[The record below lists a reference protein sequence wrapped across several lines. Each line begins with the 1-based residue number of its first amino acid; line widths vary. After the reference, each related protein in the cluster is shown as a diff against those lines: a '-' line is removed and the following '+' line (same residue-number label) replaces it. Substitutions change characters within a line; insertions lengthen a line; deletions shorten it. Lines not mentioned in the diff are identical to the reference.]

1 MSVCEIMPSGTTAS
15 SVLLVS
21 LQCDGARYREF
32 LSRGTSIKA
41 GEINRYEFTML
52 QFFLRR
58 IDKGSRLRLV
68 LTSPNP
74 TNFQRTTIKAG
85 L

>member
-1 MSVCEIMPSGTTAS
+1 MHRAIRIAFFFALVYCIIYAEIN
-15 SVLLVS
+15 S

-68 LTSPNP
+68 LTSP
-74 TNFQRTTIKAG
+74 
-85 L
+85 